1 MEPNWKKSLITSKEE
16 LIGMAGVPHETVVYK
31 NISFI
36 DSHVENYLAMS
47 PLFFISSS
55 SLDGRA
61 DVSPRG
67 DEPGFVKVMDE
78 KKLIFP
84 DRPGNR
90 RLDSLTNILENPQV
104 GMIFIIPG
112 LNDVVRINGR
122 AWITRNEEL
131 LKLFQWKGKTTGM
144 GVIVEVQECFIHCPR
159 AFNKAGIWKSD
170 TWPPKDQLPNLLD
183 MWKAHVALNGISAD

>member
-1 MEPNWKKSLITSKEE
+1 MEQWKDGIVTSKDQLVE
-16 LIGMAGVPHETVVYK
+16 MVGVPHKTVVHK

-36 DSHVENYLAMS
+36 DAHIENYLAMS
-47 PLFFISSS
+47 TLFFISSS
-55 SLDGRA
+55 SLSGQA

-67 DEPGFVKVMDE
+67 DEPGFVKVMDK

-90 RLDSLTNILENPQV
+90 RLDSLNNIVENPQV

-112 LNDVVRINGR
+112 LNDVLRINGK

-131 LKLFQWKGKTTGM
+131 LNQFQWKGKTTRM
-144 GVIVEVQECFIHCPR
+144 GVIVEVDECFIHCPR
-159 AFNKAGIWKSD
+159 AFNKADLWKSEA
-170 TWPPKDQLPNLLD
+170 WPSKEQMPNLIE
-183 MWKAHVALNGISAD
+183 MWKAHVALNGITADE